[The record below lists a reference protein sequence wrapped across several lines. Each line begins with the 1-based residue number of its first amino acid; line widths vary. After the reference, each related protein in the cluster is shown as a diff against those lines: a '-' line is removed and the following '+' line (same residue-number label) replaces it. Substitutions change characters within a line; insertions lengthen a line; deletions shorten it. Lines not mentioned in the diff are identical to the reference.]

1 MIKKDNF
8 PFDSPTFFVGENFRK
23 LTWNNGLMINLNA
36 LMLKIMINRNQP
48 LTFFS
53 ESCKILRISLKHLK
67 QLTLNYLVMN
77 LRLTLFCITIFKRQ
91 TYKMVKHTK
100 TILRLLRTNCLSVFD
115 HFVGWALKGLVP
127 SLALFHGLLVV
138 CFHRN
143 FAVVQFWVVFFI
155 ILKLFLSG
163 L

>member
-1 MIKKDNF
+1 
-8 PFDSPTFFVGENFRK
+8 
-23 LTWNNGLMINLNA
+23 
-36 LMLKIMINRNQP
+36 MINRNQP

-53 ESCKILRISLKHLK
+53 ESCKILKISLKHLK

-115 HFVGWALKGLVP
+115 HFVGLVLKGLVP

-138 CFHRN
+138 S
-143 FAVVQFWVVFFI
+143 I
-155 ILKLFLSG
+155 EILQ
-163 L
+163 